1 VADAPTARQW
11 RGSAES
17 IRIHR
22 RNHDAMK
29 QRLTVLRSVTMV
41 SAATYVEYALG
52 LVVSIWIA
60 RTLGPAD
67 FGRYAFTVWL
77 CSWLMTCSNHAL
89 TTSSTKFIA
98 EADGAG
104 RPDLASHIAHRLSRY
119 QHMSSFIVV
128 LLFVAAIV
136 IIRPVEWRGSLWPIT
151 ILVIVAVVSK
161 ANYAMLVAIEKGQ
174 ESFEPV
180 SIATVLAGVINVG
193 LITAA
198 TVAHADMV
206 AFFALFAVACLMLNL
221 INRFAFDRYCRPFSA
236 GPIPDDISKRLSRHL
251 RLTAMLVLLISLRS
265 STIEVFLLNTYA
277 TSTAVGFFAIAS
289 TLTRGAVELLSVG
302 LTTTLLPY
310 MAKSFGKSGKEQ
322 AARLLT
328 ESARFYWATGLVIA
342 GVGLVTT
349 PEIVTL
355 MYGNRYTGAI
365 PAIEAML
372 VLAGLLLVSNSIG
385 AFQIV
390 VDRQDDRVRISS
402 LALIVNAVFGVAL
415 VPFFGLTGAM
425 ITYACTRFAELG
437 LAMFYLRKVTGGGLP
452 LTPMARL
459 FAAALLATAVAWL
472 SVAVIPSRFGF
483 IAGGLIFVAIFAP
496 ASFVVRY
503 WSDEDCQL
511 MTMITNRL
519 GPPGR
524 TLMRGL
530 TSLHGTA
537 AKAHS

>member
-1 VADAPTARQW
+1 
-11 RGSAES
+11 
-17 IRIHR
+17 
-22 RNHDAMK
+22 MK
-29 QRLTVLRSVTMV
+29 QRMAVLRSVTLV

-119 QHMSSFIVV
+119 QHLSSLIVV
-128 LLFVAAIV
+128 LLFVAAIAV
-136 IIRPVEWRGSLWPIT
+136 FRPVEWRQSLWPIAG
-151 ILVIVAVVSK
+151 LVIVAVVSK

-198 TVAHADMV
+198 TLMRADMV

-221 INRFAFDRYCRPFSA
+221 INRLAFHRYCRPFSA
-236 GPIPDDISKRLSRHL
+236 GPIPDDIGKRLSRHL
-251 RLTAMLVLLISLRS
+251 RLTAALVLLISLRS

-277 TSTAVGFFAIAS
+277 NSTAVGFFAIAS

-310 MAKSFGKSGKEQ
+310 MAKSFGKNGTGQ

-328 ESARFYWATGLVIA
+328 EAARFYWATGLVIA

-355 MYGNRYTGAI
+355 MYGNRYVGAI

-372 VLAGLLLVSNSIG
+372 VLAGLLLISNSIG

-390 VDRQDDRVRISS
+390 VDRQDDRVRIST
-402 LALIVNAVFGVAL
+402 LALIVNIVLGVAL
-415 VPFFGLTGAM
+415 VPFFGLAGAM
-425 ITYACTRFAELG
+425 VTYAGTRFAELG
-437 LAMFYLRKVTGGGLP
+437 LAIFYLRKTARGSLP
-452 LTPMARL
+452 LVPMARL
-459 FAAALLATAVAWL
+459 FVAALMATAVAWL
-472 SVAVIPSRFGF
+472 SVEVIPGRFGF
-483 IAGGLIFVAIFAP
+483 IAGGVVFVGIFVP
-496 ASFVVRY
+496 ASFLVRY
-503 WSDEDCQL
+503 WNEEDFQL
-511 MTMITNRL
+511 MAAITNRL

-530 TSLHGTA
+530 NSLHGTA
-537 AKAHS
+537 AKVSS

>member
-1 VADAPTARQW
+1 
-11 RGSAES
+11 
-17 IRIHR
+17 
-22 RNHDAMK
+22 MK
-29 QRLTVLRSVTMV
+29 QRLAVLRSVTLV
-41 SAATYVEYALG
+41 SVSTYVEYALG

-104 RPDLASHIAHRLSRY
+104 RPDLASHIAYRLSRY
-119 QHMSSFIVV
+119 QNVSSAVVV
-128 LLFVAAIV
+128 LLFVLATL
-136 IIRPVEWRGSLWPIT
+136 IIRPVEWRQSLWPISG
-151 ILVIVAVVSK
+151 LVIVAVVSK

-174 ESFEPV
+174 ERFEPV
-180 SIATVLAGVINVG
+180 SLATVLSGVINVG
-193 LITAA
+193 LISAA
-198 TVAHADMV
+198 TMVHAGLV

-221 INRFAFDRYCRPFSA
+221 INRLAFHRYCRPFSA
-236 GPIPDDISKRLSRHL
+236 GPIPDDVGKRLSRHL
-251 RLTAMLVLLISLRS
+251 RLTAALVLLISLRS

-310 MAKSFGKSGKEQ
+310 MAKSFGKNGSAQ

-328 ESARFYWATGLVIA
+328 EAARFYWAAGLVIA

-355 MYGNRYTGAI
+355 MYGNRYVGAI
-365 PAIEAML
+365 PTIEAML

-390 VDRQDDRVRISS
+390 VDRQDDRVRISV
-402 LALIVNAVFGVAL
+402 LALTVNAVFGVAL
-415 VPFFGLTGAM
+415 VPFFGLAGAM
-425 ITYACTRFAELG
+425 ITYAGTRFAELS
-437 LAMFYLRKVTGGGLP
+437 LAIFYLRKTTRGSLP
-452 LTPMARL
+452 LMPMARL
-459 FAAALLATAVAWL
+459 FAAALVATAMAWL

-483 IAGGLIFVAIFAP
+483 IVGGLVFVGIFVP
-496 ASFVVRY
+496 ASFVVGY
-503 WSDEDCQL
+503 WNEEDYQV
-511 MTMITNRL
+511 MTMITDRL

-530 TSLHGTA
+530 TSLHGPA
-537 AKAHS
+537 AKASS

>member
-1 VADAPTARQW
+1 
-11 RGSAES
+11 
-17 IRIHR
+17 
-22 RNHDAMK
+22 MK
-29 QRLTVLRSVTMV
+29 QRMAVLRSVTLV
-41 SAATYVEYALG
+41 SVATYVEYALG

-119 QHMSSFIVV
+119 QNLSSLVV
-128 LLFVAAIV
+128 MLLFVAAIV
-136 IIRPVEWRGSLWPIT
+136 VIRPVEWRQSLWPIT
-151 ILVIVAVVSK
+151 GLVIVAVVSK

-180 SIATVLAGVINVG
+180 SIATVLAGAINVG

-221 INRFAFDRYCRPFSA
+221 INRFAFHRYCRPFSA
-236 GPIPDDISKRLSRHL
+236 GPIPDDLSKRLTRHL
-251 RLTAMLVLLISLRS
+251 RLTAVLVLLISLRS

-277 TSTAVGFFAIAS
+277 NSTAVGFFAIAS

-310 MAKSFGKSGKEQ
+310 MAKSFGKNGTGQ

-328 ESARFYWATGLVIA
+328 EASRFYWATGLVIA

-355 MYGNRYTGAI
+355 MYGNRYVGAI

-390 VDRQDDRVRISS
+390 VDRQDDRVRIST
-402 LALIVNAVFGVAL
+402 LALIVNIVFGVAL
-415 VPFFGLTGAM
+415 VPFFGLAGAM
-425 ITYACTRFAELG
+425 VTYAGTRFAELG
-437 LAMFYLRKVTGGGLP
+437 LAIFYLRKTTRGSLP
-452 LTPMARL
+452 LAPMARL
-459 FAAALLATAVAWL
+459 FAAATVATALAWL

-483 IAGGLIFVAIFAP
+483 IAGGLVFVGIFIP
-496 ASFVVRY
+496 ASFLVRY
-503 WSDEDCQL
+503 WNEEDFQL
-511 MTMITNRL
+511 MAAITNRL

-530 TSLHGTA
+530 NSLHGAA
-537 AKAHS
+537 AKASS

>member
-1 VADAPTARQW
+1 
-11 RGSAES
+11 
-17 IRIHR
+17 
-22 RNHDAMK
+22 MK
-29 QRLTVLRSVTMV
+29 QRMAVLRSVTLV
-41 SAATYVEYALG
+41 SASTYVEYALG

-104 RPDLASHIAHRLSRY
+104 RPDIASHIAHRLSRY
-119 QHMSSFIVV
+119 QHLSSFIVV
-128 LLFVAAIV
+128 VLFVAATL
-136 IIRPVEWRGSLWPIT
+136 IIRPNEWRQSLLPVMA
-151 ILVIVAVVSK
+151 LVIVAVVAK

-180 SIATVLAGVINVG
+180 SIATVLSGVIGVG
-193 LITAA
+193 LIGAATAA
-198 TVAHADMV
+198 HAGMV

-221 INRFAFDRYCRPFSA
+221 INRLAFHRYCRPFSA
-236 GPIPDDISKRLSRHL
+236 GPIPADISKRLSRHL
-251 RLTAMLVLLISLRS
+251 RLTAALVLLISLKS

-277 TSTAVGFFAIAS
+277 TSTAVGFFAIAA

-310 MAKSFGKSGKEQ
+310 MAKSFGKNGTGQ
-322 AARLLT
+322 VARLLT
-328 ESARFYWATGLVIA
+328 EATRFYWATGLIIA

-355 MYGNRYTGAI
+355 MYGNRYVNAI
-365 PAIEAML
+365 PAIEATL
-372 VLAGLLLVSNSIG
+372 VLAGLLLIGNSIA

-390 VDRQDDRVRISS
+390 VDRQDDRVRIAVF
-402 LALIVNAVFGVAL
+402 ALIVNVVLGIAL
-415 VPFFGLTGAM
+415 VPFFGLAGAV
-425 ITYACTRFAELG
+425 ITYAGTRFTELG
-437 LAMFYLRKVTGGGLP
+437 FAIFYLRRATSGSLP
-452 LTPMARL
+452 IMDMARL
-459 FAAALLATAVAWL
+459 FAAATVATAVAWL

-483 IAGGLIFVAIFAP
+483 IVGGVVFMAIYVP
-496 ASFVVRY
+496 ASFLVRY
-503 WSDEDCQL
+503 WSDDDYRL
-511 MTMITNRL
+511 MTMITDRL

-530 TSLHGTA
+530 NTLHGPA
-537 AKAHS
+537 AKVPL

>member
-1 VADAPTARQW
+1 
-11 RGSAES
+11 
-17 IRIHR
+17 
-22 RNHDAMK
+22 MK
-29 QRLTVLRSVTMV
+29 QRMAILRSVTLV
-41 SAATYVEYALG
+41 SVATYVEYALG

-119 QHMSSFIVV
+119 QNLSSLVV
-128 LLFVAAIV
+128 MLLFVAAIV
-136 IIRPVEWRGSLWPIT
+136 VIRPVEWRQSLWPIT
-151 ILVIVAVVSK
+151 GLVIVAVVSK

-180 SIATVLAGVINVG
+180 SIATVLAGAINVG

-221 INRFAFDRYCRPFSA
+221 INRFAFHRYCRPFSP
-236 GPIPDDISKRLSRHL
+236 GPIPDDLSKRLTRHL
-251 RLTAMLVLLISLRS
+251 RLTAVLVLLISLRS

-277 TSTAVGFFAIAS
+277 NSTAVGFFAIAS

-310 MAKSFGKSGKEQ
+310 MAKSFGKNGTGQ

-328 ESARFYWATGLVIA
+328 EASRFYWATGLVIA

-355 MYGNRYTGAI
+355 MYGNRYVGAI

-390 VDRQDDRVRISS
+390 VDRQDDRVRIST

-425 ITYACTRFAELG
+425 ITYASTRFAELG
-437 LAMFYLRKVTGGGLP
+437 LAIFYLRKTTRGSLP
-452 LTPMARL
+452 LAPMARL
-459 FAAALLATAVAWL
+459 FVAAAAATAVAWL
-472 SVAVIPSRFGF
+472 SVVVIPSRFGF
-483 IAGGLIFVAIFAP
+483 IAGGLVFVGIFIP
-496 ASFVVRY
+496 ASFLVRY
-503 WSDEDCQL
+503 WNEEDFQL
-511 MTMITNRL
+511 MAAITNRL

-530 TSLHGTA
+530 NSLHGAA
-537 AKAHS
+537 AKASS